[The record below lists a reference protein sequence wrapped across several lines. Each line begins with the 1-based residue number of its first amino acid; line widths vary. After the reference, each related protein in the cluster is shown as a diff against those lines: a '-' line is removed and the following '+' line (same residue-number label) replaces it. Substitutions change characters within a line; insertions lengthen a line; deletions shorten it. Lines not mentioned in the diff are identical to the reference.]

1 MGDEFKKIK
10 TKLKADYVLR
20 YNSIILSLVEAKA
33 EGEILEE
40 HLSQLQN
47 YAKKLDVLISYIS
60 NDKEILCYDRRD
72 LSIKKVTK
80 YLSPDELFQIY
91 SEFNKINNNNK
102 NNPNKFPNYIH
113 ADIKLRSY
121 QEVAIKKVVE
131 EISRGQKKHF

>member
-1 MGDEFKKIK
+1 MIEP
-10 TKLKADYVLR
+10 
-20 YNSIILSLVEAKA
+20 
-33 EGEILEE
+33 EI
-40 HLSQLQN
+40 
-47 YAKKLDVLISYIS
+47 
-60 NDKEILCYDRRD
+60 
-72 LSIKKVTK
+72 TK

-131 EISRGQKKHF
+131 EISRGQKKTL